1 MDDVENMQ
9 IETLSY
15 LSVAQ
20 RNRFH
25 TDKNRLIWRLGLV
38 PAVPRY
44 QRNTSHKCC
53 SILIMLLY
61 SKIILNILGCST
73 IL

>member
-61 SKIILNILGCST
+61 SKT
-73 IL
+73 